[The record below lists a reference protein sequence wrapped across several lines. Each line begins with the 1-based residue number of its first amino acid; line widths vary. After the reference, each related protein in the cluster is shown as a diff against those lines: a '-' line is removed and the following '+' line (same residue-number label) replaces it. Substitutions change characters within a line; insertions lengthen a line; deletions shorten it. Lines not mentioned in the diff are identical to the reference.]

1 MSLSYTDSSSNY
13 WSIGSNGY
21 IDYIYK
27 DSNYIYDSAA
37 NLSVSLG
44 GSSIN
49 FSYGTATNT
58 TNNTH
63 SVTGTDTSSKL
74 SVTRDT
80 YIGNGFARYLE
91 SFTNTDTVA
100 KTITITLSDDIY
112 YYSSQT
118 KIKAT
123 SSGDTNFTTAD
134 KWITVDNSYYTT
146 KPSVTHIISGN
157 NTTISNTN
165 YSGDKVTTTYTLTLA
180 AGQTKSF
187 MHFYAP
193 TSSTDNSTTIA

>member
-21 IDYIYK
+21 IDYIKK

-58 TNNTH
+58 TNTH
-63 SVTGTDTSSKL
+63 SVTGTNALSKIN
-74 SVTRDT
+74 VTRDT

-100 KTITITLSDDIY
+100 KTITITLSDYIS

-134 KWITVDNSYYTT
+134 KNNKKTVLHKHSYKTAFYIL
-146 KPSVTHIISGN
+146 KLFFSG
-157 NTTISNTN
+157 
-165 YSGDKVTTTYTLTLA
+165 
-180 AGQTKSF
+180 
-187 MHFYAP
+187 
-193 TSSTDNSTTIA
+193 